1 MGIFRLFTKLEEME
15 SSVNGKIQVVKT
27 FEGVRIL
34 VGGVSQ
40 SGWLVKKIWKTVLSK
55 INKDGF
61 VPKSVLIL
69 GLGGGS
75 AAEVVGQFW
84 TDAKIIGIDKDERM
98 VELGKKY
105 LELGKVKNL
114 KVVIMDAEEFI
125 SKSNGLFDLILVD
138 LYKGG
143 KIPVR
148 FRGIK
153 FMLDVYDRL
162 APGGVAAFNHLY
174 SQLEKKDAEVFGRR
188 LGRVFP
194 VIVSVQP
201 EANIIYIGYKE

>member
-55 INKDGF
+55 INKDGL
-61 VPKSVLIL
+61 VPRRVFIL

-75 AAEVVGQFW
+75 AAEVIGEFW
-84 TDAKIIGIDKDERM
+84 PEASILGIDKDEKM
-98 VELGKKY
+98 VELGRKY
-105 LELGKVKNL
+105 LSLGKVKRL
-114 KVVIMDAEEFI
+114 KVVIGDAQEFI
-125 SKSNGLFDLILVD
+125 SKKGGQFDLILVD
-138 LYKGG
+138 LYIGG

-153 FMLDVYDRL
+153 FMQDVYDRL
-162 APGGVAAFNHLY
+162 KPGGIAAFNHLY
-174 SQLEKKDAEVFGRR
+174 SQLEKKDAEVFGQR
-188 LGRVFP
+188 LRRVFP
-194 VIVSVQP
+194 VVISVQP
-201 EANIIYIGYKE
+201 EVNIVFIGYRG